1 MKTTTQNEVA
11 LSSIE
16 SSLIVDRRI
25 RLEPEAKIDII
36 DQLDLTS
43 TESADKVTVGPAGPK
58 KFDESLGITALDLER
73 LVEELVIANAKKAA
87 LP

>member
-43 TESADKVTVGPAGPK
+43 TE
-58 KFDESLGITALDLER
+58 LDLER
-73 LVEELVIANAKKAA
+73 LVQELVIENTKKAA